1 MLELRPR
8 RALLYVP
15 GDSERK
21 ICKAA
26 GLGADVTCLDLED
39 AVAANR
45 KADARGVVAQVLLGP
60 VPTCCVVGASSPA

>member
-1 MLELRPR
+1 VLELRPR

-21 ICKAA
+21 ICKSA

-45 KADARGVVAQVLLGP
+45 KAEARDIATKARFLRTLP
-60 VPTCCVVGASSPA
+60 